1 LGSHTNIVGLGNERG
16 TFLAALVATCLV
28 AALDLAIQAD
38 AILVELLVVGPVI
51 AAFGATPR
59 DTAIAAL
66 IAFLAS
72 IPIGLASDNFG
83 SAEHLIGIGAVGIV
97 GSLCTG
103 IARLRRARELD
114 AARLTVQYGVA
125 RVLAE
130 AESLESAAPDLL
142 EAIGAPLGWST
153 GNLWESRDGGPLR
166 LVGSWTAPGVT
177 LPRFEEATRRLDGN
191 SERALPARVRKTG
204 RQEWIADFS
213 ADPSY
218 PRAEAAGRD
227 GVGGGTAFPVRIG
240 NEIVAVIELF
250 ARDVRGPDADLIA
263 TTDAIGTQVGEFI
276 ESLRSAE
283 AQRLSEARKGAIL
296 ASALDGVIT
305 IDHEGRVVEF
315 NPAAERI
322 FGRTAETAVGAE
334 LAELVIPPA
343 LRERHRAALRRC
355 VETGESV
362 LLGQRVEL
370 TGMRADGSEFPVELA
385 INRIAGSDPPMFTGT
400 LRDITARRGAERERE
415 ELLRLEQLARVDATQ
430 ARDQL
435 EAILRGVA
443 DAVTAQAPNGRLLFA
458 NQAAVELLGFESSE
472 ALLSAPLAQIMSRF
486 DLLDEHGRPFQ
497 LENLP
502 GRRALAEGEGSEVVV
517 RFRVRDGGQ
526 ERWSAVKA
534 TPIMDGMGAVTM
546 AINVIED
553 ITDHKRAELA
563 QRFLSESSAVL
574 GSSLDMSQVLNHVAS
589 LAVPEVAD
597 WCAVDMVVDGA
608 IARVALAHE
617 DPAMVEKASVL
628 QRRYPPDPR
637 AETGVPAVLR
647 SGRSELYPEIPD
659 ELLRSAVQDEEQYR
673 LVKEIG
679 MRSAMIVPMV
689 ARGRGVG
696 ALSFVSGLSGRR
708 FDEQDLKL
716 AEELARRC
724 ATAIDNARLFAE
736 RAYIARTLQQSLLPA
751 ELPDIPGIEAAAR
764 FRPTG
769 EGNEVGGDFYDL
781 FESGG
786 RGWTVVMGD
795 VCGKGPDAAAVTAL
809 ARYTL
814 RAAAMREQLPSR
826 SLQLLNEAL
835 LRQRDDRRFCTVAYA
850 YLETHEGGVRLG
862 VASGGHPLP
871 MLLRSDGT
879 VEQVGEPGTLLGVL
893 PDPSFE
899 DRSVTLAPGDAL
911 VFYTDGVIEGRGV
924 NVLLDEDGLRDLLAG
939 CVGAGA
945 DAIAARVEDAAVSAQ
960 GGHPRDD
967 IAVLV
972 LRVAG

>member
-1 LGSHTNIVGLGNERG
+1 MSMKWASLPSAYRNCMRRVSVRTGRNFSPARNVLSITAPSSTRLSLVRTKAPPLPGFTCWNSTMRKTVPSTSTCIPFLNWLVLTMRAGRLAAAGPHPLRQPPLLSQLLQVRGQRQRREVPQLRRGVRPGGVEQLVARPEARLERLQQPPFARQPVRDVLVELGRGVPHVRSVPGAEHVEVEAAQAPQRVEVRRQRALARRDEHASAPEHGVAREAGPPRHQADAVGRVARGRERSERPDRLAVARQRDRRAELSRALGVVGMGVGEDDALDPLFGRAPDGLEVARVGGSGVHDPRSHHVAVRPVQRERRRIGRSDAHHAGRVALLAVDFHNRFCSGVTSAQLGSHTNIVGLGNERG

-130 AESLESAAPDLL
+130 AESLESAAPELL

-250 ARDVRGPDADLIA
+250 ARDVRGADAGLIA

-415 ELLRLEQLARVDATQ
+415 ELLRLEQLARVDATH

-443 DAVTAQAPNGRLLFA
+443 DAVTAQAPDGRLLFA
-458 NQAAVELLGFESSE
+458 NEAAVELLRYESSE
-472 ALLSAPLAQIMSRF
+472 ALLSAPLSQILDRF
-486 DLLDEHGRPFQ
+486 EIFDESGRPFPVDR
-497 LENLP
+497 LP
-502 GRRALAEGEGSEVVV
+502 GRRALAEGVGGEVVL
-517 RFRVRDGGQ
+517 RFRVRATGE

-534 TPIMDGMGAVTM
+534 TPIMDTTGAVGM

-553 ITDHKRAELA
+553 ITDHKRAELG
-563 QRFLSESSAVL
+563 QRFLSDSSAVL
-574 GSSLDMSQVLNHVAS
+574 GSSLDTAEVLRHVAS
-589 LAVPEVAD
+589 LAVPELAD
-597 WCAVDMVVDGA
+597 WCAVDVVA
-608 IARVALAHE
+608 
-617 DPAMVEKASVL
+617 
-628 QRRYPPDPR
+628 
-637 AETGVPAVLR
+637 
-647 SGRSELYPEIPD
+647 
-659 ELLRSAVQDEEQYR
+659 
-673 LVKEIG
+673 
-679 MRSAMIVPMV
+679 
-689 ARGRGVG
+689 
-696 ALSFVSGLSGRR
+696 
-708 FDEQDLKL
+708 
-716 AEELARRC
+716 
-724 ATAIDNARLFAE
+724 
-736 RAYIARTLQQSLLPA
+736 
-751 ELPDIPGIEAAAR
+751 
-764 FRPTG
+764 
-769 EGNEVGGDFYDL
+769 
-781 FESGG
+781 
-786 RGWTVVMGD
+786 
-795 VCGKGPDAAAVTAL
+795 
-809 ARYTL
+809 
-814 RAAAMREQLPSR
+814 
-826 SLQLLNEAL
+826 
-835 LRQRDDRRFCTVAYA
+835 DD
-850 YLETHEGGVRLG
+850 
-862 VASGGHPLP
+862 
-871 MLLRSDGT
+871 
-879 VEQVGEPGTLLGVL
+879 
-893 PDPSFE
+893 
-899 DRSVTLAPGDAL
+899 
-911 VFYTDGVIEGRGV
+911 
-924 NVLLDEDGLRDLLAG
+924 
-939 CVGAGA
+939 
-945 DAIAARVEDAAVSAQ
+945 
-960 GGHPRDD
+960 
-967 IAVLV
+967 
-972 LRVAG
+972 